1 MTFKHTTFS
10 QSWIM
15 VRTNIENRM
24 NDILVMQIFLA
35 FGYRDRKKLVR
46 TAKKEYEGKK
56 TL

>member
-15 VRTNIENRM
+15 VRTNIGNRM